1 MLIKALSDY
10 YDILASKGEI
20 TPDGFSK
27 VKIHYKVALTED
39 GKIDKII
46 DFRKKDRIK
55 TGKDKIKEVIAPQ
68 EKLLPARTEK
78 TGIEANIAEH
88 RPLYLFGLNLDKDQ
102 LTPEDK
108 TGKAKKSHEAFVKT
122 NLEFTE
128 GMSSPLI
135 QAFRKFLENWKPEQE
150 TQNAQLLALGKEY
163 AKSGFVFCLTGS
175 PEKLLHEEAEFKEK
189 WQEYWG
195 KKQDENSEGPTAQC
209 AVSGETAAI
218 ARIHSK
224 IKGVYGGL
232 ATGSVLIGF
241 NNSSESS
248 YGNEQAYNSNISE
261 SVMKKYTETLN
272 YLLSSE
278 KHKIM
283 LDDMTIVFW
292 AMNTSEKQENLV
304 MAMLFG
310 ASDKMNTEQTDLML
324 RELMEDSATGRITAK
339 RLENLDLIQEDVDF
353 YMLGLKPN
361 SSRLALKFIYRK
373 SYADVLWNIVRF
385 QNDLQMTKEPHA
397 ISLQRIKHE
406 LISPK
411 VKNDKVNPALTTKLL
426 ESVLYGRKYPTTL
439 LETVLRRIRTDEGSE
454 KINSVRIGIIKAVIN
469 RNSEKEELKMV
480 VDLENE
486 NSAYLCGR
494 MFAVL
499 EKLQKDSVTSG
510 KLNRT
515 IRDGYFA
522 MASTRPAAVFPK
534 LLRLA
539 QHHLKKLEK
548 AEYSLYYEKML
559 EEIHSKM
566 KNEYPESLPLKEQG
580 KFMVGY
586 YQQMQDLYEK
596 KNKENEKG
604 KGEN

>member
-1 MLIKALSDY
+1 
-10 YDILASKGEI
+10 
-20 TPDGFSK
+20 
-27 VKIHYKVALTED
+27 
-39 GKIDKII
+39 
-46 DFRKKDRIK
+46 
-55 TGKDKIKEVIAPQ
+55 
-68 EKLLPARTEK
+68 
-78 TGIEANIAEH
+78 
-88 RPLYLFGLNLDKDQ
+88 
-102 LTPEDK
+102 
-108 TGKAKKSHEAFVKT
+108 
-122 NLEFTE
+122 
-128 GMSSPLI
+128 
-135 QAFRKFLENWKPEQE
+135 
-150 TQNAQLLALGKEY
+150 
-163 AKSGFVFCLTGS
+163 
-175 PEKLLHEEAEFKEK
+175 
-189 WQEYWG
+189 
-195 KKQDENSEGPTAQC
+195 
-209 AVSGETAAI
+209 
-218 ARIHSK
+218 
-224 IKGVYGGL
+224 
-232 ATGSVLIGF
+232 
-241 NNSSESS
+241 
-248 YGNEQAYNSNISE
+248 
-261 SVMKKYTETLN
+261 
-272 YLLSSE
+272 
-278 KHKIM
+278 
-283 LDDMTIVFW
+283 
-292 AMNTSEKQENLV
+292 

-361 SSRLALKFIYRK
+361 TSRLALKFIYRK
-373 SYADVLWNIVRF
+373 RYADVLWNIVRF

-411 VKNDKVNPALTTKLL
+411 VKNDKVNPALMTKLL

-522 MASTRPAAVFPK
+522 MASTRPASVFPK

-566 KNEYPESLPLKEQG
+566 KNEYPGRLLLKEQG
-580 KFMVGY
+580 MFMVGY
-586 YQQMQDLYEK
+586 YQQMQDLYQK

-604 KGEN
+604 EN